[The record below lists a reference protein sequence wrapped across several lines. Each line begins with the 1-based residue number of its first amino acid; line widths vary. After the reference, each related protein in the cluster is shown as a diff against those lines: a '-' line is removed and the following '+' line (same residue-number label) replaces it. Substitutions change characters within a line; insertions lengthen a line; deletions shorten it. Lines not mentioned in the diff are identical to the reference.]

1 MKISPAL
8 ELQDL
13 RGTLLGSVWTRLQAL
28 WASVRV
34 QRRVRRLR
42 LCESL
47 SLGEKRVVA
56 VVEFEDQRFLLAA
69 TPEHI
74 TWLRTL
80 DAARPVATSSV
91 ERP

>member
-74 TWLRTL
+74 TLLQTL
-80 DAARPVATSSV
+80 DAAQPVATSAV

>member
-13 RGTLLGSVWTRLQAL
+13 RGTLLGSLWTRLCAL

-74 TWLRTL
+74 TLLQTL
-80 DAARPVATSSV
+80 DAARPAATSAV

>member
-74 TWLRTL
+74 TLLRTL
-80 DAARPVATSSV
+80 DAARPAATSAV